1 MPREIQI
8 DPRDDPRI
16 QHFDIGVFSMTV
28 TVLIVDDSKLARI
41 VTAKNIHALQPDWD
55 RVEASNADEALSVVA
70 ARKVDLALLDYNM
83 PGRNGL
89 ELASEL
95 RALIPDHATRRH
107 HRQCPGRDCQ
117 PDARSQRDLRRQ
129 THHRGRIARLYF
141 RRGFAPSGGWVMTE
155 PFIALS
161 EIEHDALTE
170 LVNIGVSR
178 AAVALRL
185 MVREEILLSVPS
197 IDVVSHKTAVALL
210 GEREGDKLVAVRQD
224 FSGAFAGRAL
234 LIFPQANSLELV
246 RAVVGDEMS
255 LEDAAAMEK
264 EALAETGNVILNG
277 CLATMANMLHR
288 SLSMSLPE
296 VLHGDGSRL
305 FAFGDHPDEDGLV
318 LFLYIN
324 FAMQDRDIRGYIAM
338 LMDLP
343 SLASL
348 RLLIGDFID
357 RVMNEDI
364 PVAV

>member
-1 MPREIQI
+1 M
-8 DPRDDPRI
+8 
-16 QHFDIGVFSMTV
+16 
-28 TVLIVDDSKLARI
+28 
-41 VTAKNIHALQPDWD
+41 
-55 RVEASNADEALSVVA
+55 A
-70 ARKVDLALLDYNM
+70 AAFVK
-83 PGRNGL
+83 
-89 ELASEL
+89 
-95 RALIPDHATRRH
+95 
-107 HRQCPGRDCQ
+107 
-117 PDARSQRDLRRQ
+117 
-129 THHRGRIARLYF
+129 
-141 RRGFAPSGGWVMTE
+141 
-155 PFIALS
+155 LS

-178 AAVALRL
+178 SAAGLRL
-185 MVREEILLSVPS
+185 MVGEEILLSVPS
-197 IDVVSHKTAVALL
+197 IDVVSHKTAVALI
-210 GEREGDKLVAVRQD
+210 GEREGDELIAVRQD
-224 FSGAFAGRAL
+224 FAGAFSGRAL

-255 LEDAAAMEK
+255 PEDIAAIEK

-296 VLHGDGSRL
+296 VLRGDGGRL
-305 FAFGDHPDEDGLV
+305 FEFGEHLDDDGLV

-324 FAMQDRDIRGYIAM
+324 FAMRDRDIRGYIAM

-364 PVAV
+364 PIAV